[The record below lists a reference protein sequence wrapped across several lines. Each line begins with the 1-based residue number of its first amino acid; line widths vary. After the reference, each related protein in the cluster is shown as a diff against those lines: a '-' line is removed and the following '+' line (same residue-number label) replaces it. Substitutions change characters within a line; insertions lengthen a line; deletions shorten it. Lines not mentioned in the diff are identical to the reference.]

1 MLKQLIDFLGRRVR
15 QHQLIF
21 TSVIRKMV
29 RTSRT
34 KIRWASLSFHP
45 IFLDLVTSIPI
56 FQVLKRVTFFE
67 YFLLIFSVITISIT
81 IKIGLSLFSRRID
94 PIFIINHLNLGSD
107 TSLVN
112 EFEIFV
118 NKYLFALGNQMLV

>member
-1 MLKQLIDFLGRRVR
+1 MLKQLIDLLGRRVR

-21 TSVIRKMV
+21 TSVIRKMI

-45 IFLDLVTSIPI
+45 IFLDLITSIPI
-56 FQVLKRVTFFE
+56 FQILKRVTFFE

-81 IKIGLSLFSRRID
+81 IKIGLSLLSRRID
-94 PIFIINHLNLGSD
+94 PIFIINHLNLSSD

>member
-1 MLKQLIDFLGRRVR
+1 MLKQLIDLLGRRVR

-21 TSVIRKMV
+21 TSVIRKMI

-45 IFLDLVTSIPI
+45 IFLDIITSIPI
-56 FQVLKRVTFFE
+56 FHILKRVTFFE

-81 IKIGLSLFSRRID
+81 IDIGLSLLSRRID
-94 PIFIINHLNLGSD
+94 PILIINHLNLSSD